1 MVDMQ
6 TIAIIGGL
14 ILLAII
20 VYLKNFTVVPPHEVH
35 VISGGKFS
43 IHDGSGRY
51 VYIPFLQTRNILSKA
66 VIEIIAP
73 KIQLHDKNYLP
84 FAVEISCKVQ
94 IGDARKAAEA
104 LGIEDLDT
112 SAAKIRP
119 IVDDTIQSAARSQA
133 MQYDLQTI
141 MRERDVIEESI
152 YTSTSTSLS
161 RVGVR
166 VTLFDIKNIVD
177 TEGSTVINDLER
189 VRSAE
194 INRHAREAE
203 AIQMSQAEIVEADKK
218 SESEIQRQSSFKASE
233 EARLE
238 QEQTV
243 ATQRAL
249 LTTREMEIL
258 DIETKRKAEITR
270 EKVQISAEAEADKI
284 RAEAKGKA
292 DAALIQAQADA
303 EAIKIRA
310 EAEAQRIKVRLLA
323 EAEGTEK
330 LAEALKSFNDSGI
343 SVKLAEISADAQKA
357 VSENVAKGIQH
368 NTKLFLPV
376 NGDGLGSTLNSL
388 IPNIA
393 SMKEAGVNLGDLF
406 NGENSNDNP
415 PAKKKATRKKA
426 NSS

>member
-1 MVDMQ
+1 MVNVQ
-6 TIAIIGGL
+6 IYFIIGFILLVAIIFL
-14 ILLAII
+14 
-20 VYLKNFTVVPPHEVH
+20 LKNLTIVPPHEIH
-35 VISGGKFS
+35 VISGRKFK
-43 IHDGSGRY
+43 IFDGSGRY
-51 VYIPFLQTRNILSKA
+51 FYIPFLETRNILSKA
-66 VIEIIAP
+66 VIEIIVP
-73 KIQLHDKNYLP
+73 KINLHDKNYLP

-94 IGDARKAAEA
+94 IGDPRTAAEA
-104 LGIEDLDT
+104 LGIENIEN
-112 SAAKIRP
+112 SALKIRP
-119 IVDDTIQSAARSQA
+119 IVDDTIQSASRSQA

-194 INRHAREAE
+194 INKLAREAE
-203 AIQMSQAEIVEADKK
+203 ATQMSQAEIVEADKK
-218 SESEIQRQSSFKASE
+218 SAAEIKRQASFQASE

-243 ATQRAL
+243 AQQRAI

-270 EKVQISAEAEADKI
+270 EKVQISAEAEAEKQ
-284 RAEAKGKA
+284 RLESRGRA
-292 DAALIQAQADA
+292 DAALIEAQA
-303 EAIKIRA
+303 EAASIKVRA
-310 EAEAQRIKVRLLA
+310 EAEAERIKMRLLA

-330 LAEALKSFNDSGI
+330 LAKALKSFNDAGI
-343 SVKLAEISADAQKA
+343 GVKIAEINADAQKV

-368 NTKLFLPV
+368 NTK
-376 NGDGLGSTLNSL
+376 
-388 IPNIA
+388 
-393 SMKEAGVNLGDLF
+393 
-406 NGENSNDNP
+406 
-415 PAKKKATRKKA
+415 
-426 NSS
+426 

>member
-1 MVDMQ
+1 MVG
-6 TIAIIGGL
+6 IEVYVVGAI

-20 VYLKNFTVVPPHEVH
+20 FVIRNYTVVPPHEIH
-35 VISGGKFS
+35 VISGGKFK
-43 IHDGSGRY
+43 IHDGQGKY
-51 VYIPFLQTRNILSKA
+51 LFYPFIQTRNILSKA
-66 VIEIIAP
+66 VIEIIVP
-73 KIQLHDKNYLP
+73 RIQLHDKNYLP

-94 IGDARKAAEA
+94 IGDAQTAAAA
-104 LGIEDLDT
+104 LGIESIEN
-112 SAAKIRP
+112 SAQKIRP
-119 IVDDTIQSAARSQA
+119 IVDDTIQSASRSQA

-189 VRSAE
+189 VQSAE
-194 INRHAREAE
+194 INKIAREAE
-203 AIQMSQAEIVEADKK
+203 AIQMSQAEITEALKK
-218 SESEIQRQSSFKASE
+218 SEAEVKRQESFQRSE

-238 QEQTV
+238 QEQTI
-243 ATQRAL
+243 ATQRAIL
-249 LTTREMEIL
+249 SAREMEVL
-258 DIETKRKAEITR
+258 DVETKRKAEINR
-270 EKVQISAEAEADKI
+270 EKIEIAALAEAEKVRTEAQGRADAQLIEAQANAQAIKLEAEAEAEKI
-284 RAEAKGKA
+284 RMK
-292 DAALIQAQADA
+292 LI
-303 EAIKIRA
+303 
-310 EAEAQRIKVRLLA
+310 A
-323 EAEGTEK
+323 EAEGTDK
-330 LAEALKSFNDSGI
+330 LATALKSFNEAGI
-343 SVKLAEISADAQKA
+343 SVKLAEIGAEAQIA
-357 VSENVAKGIQH
+357 VSENVAKGIQN

-406 NGENSNDNP
+406 RGENPSDSEIT
-415 PAKKKATRKKA
+415 KKAAKKKA